1 MDRVELRAAV
11 TAPQT
16 AELAASSG
24 GEETSLMIR
33 ERVARAA
40 AVQKARFR
48 GTAVRRNAAMPP
60 ALIDRFC
67 SLDDRARKALSRAAD
82 RLGISGRAYH
92 GILRVARTIADLE
105 GKDALSGEHILE
117 AVQHRRE
124 GDDPYAVLGAAYR

>member
-1 MDRVELRAAV
+1 
-11 TAPQT
+11 
-16 AELAASSG
+16 
-24 GEETSLMIR
+24 MIR

-40 AVQKARFR
+40 AVQRARFR

-67 SLDDRARKALSRAAD
+67 CLDDAAHRALVRAAD
-82 RLGISGRAYH
+82 RLGISGRAYN

-105 GKDALSGEHILE
+105 GKDAIGGGHILE

-124 GDDPYAVLGAAYR
+124 GDDPYAVLGASYR